1 MAKTNVYLDPQS
13 RKSSRCLAIKEE
25 LMIIA
30 WNPERP
36 YAEWLIL
43 EEYNSE

>member
-1 MAKTNVYLDPQS
+1 MAKTNVYLDPRS
-13 RKSSRCLAIKEE
+13 RKSSRCPAIKEE
-25 LMIIA
+25 LMSIA
-30 WNPERP
+30 WNPGRS